1 MSYGWRVPHADL
13 TEGHR
18 LPGTCRLWPDP
29 QVGPWKVTLEWAV
42 IDGRPECVGFSIGQA
57 NPDSP
62 DLATLTGST
71 IRHLKISEIVV
82 EDRAGMVGLV
92 RTEPVAH
99 LRRSTAERMREAAEV
114 YQAALRAGGKP
125 TKAVAEH
132 FGIGQGNASNLVARA
147 RAAGFLPPTS
157 AGVPM
162 A

>member
-1 MSYGWRVPHADL
+1 MPSTQPP
-13 TEGHR
+13 EGHR
-18 LPGTCRLWPDP
+18 LPDTFRLWPDP

-42 IDGRPECVGFSIGQA
+42 IDGRPECVGCSINQA
-57 NPDSP
+57 NPERA

-71 IRHLKISEIVV
+71 VRGLKIAEIIV

-92 RTEPVAH
+92 RTEPVPH

-162 A
+162 G